1 MIIAAPRASQ
11 QKAAPVESATRAQAR
26 AQRSLR
32 RANHAPLPMTAST
45 AKLASVAKV
54 TNGAVLSQNGNSTAT
69 TVCTWDATRAAMK
82 LRRI

>member
-1 MIIAAPRASQ
+1 
-11 QKAAPVESATRAQAR
+11 
-26 AQRSLR
+26 
-32 RANHAPLPMTAST
+32 MTAST

-82 LRRI
+82 IRRM